1 MALSQ
6 NLVWDPERRR
16 GHHIGAEMSP
26 RLLVGKSF
34 EAHWQCR
41 RTKWQAIPWEGGT
54 MVSLVSSAIL
64 GPRLQIVRTVPVIR
78 QPRLGNWSA
87 NDCSG
92 QRWNN
97 ALE

>member
-6 NLVWDPERRR
+6 NLVWDPAER

-26 RLLVGKSF
+26 RLLVGKSS
-34 EAHWQCR
+34 EAHCQRCS
-41 RTKWQAIPWEGGT
+41 TKWQAIVWERECT
-54 MVSLVSSAIL
+54 MVSSVSSAIL
-64 GPRLQIVRTVPVIR
+64 GPRLQIPTVPVIR

-87 NDCSG
+87 NECSG
-92 QRWNN
+92 HRWNN